1 MGKSKAQGAVGAPR
15 CMVASCYGFAYI
27 QAGGRVISDE
37 NQSYVHQALNQQRAH
52 RRSIRTLNL

>member
-1 MGKSKAQGAVGAPR
+1 MQGAVGAPR

-27 QAGGRVISDE
+27 QAGRRVISDE